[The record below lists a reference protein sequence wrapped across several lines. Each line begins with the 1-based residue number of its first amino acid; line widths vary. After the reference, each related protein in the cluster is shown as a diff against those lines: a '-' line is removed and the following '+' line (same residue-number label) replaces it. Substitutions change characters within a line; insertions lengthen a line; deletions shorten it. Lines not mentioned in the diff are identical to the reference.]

1 MEHDYKIKFSS
12 NARLF
17 EGLDAILDFLIE
29 QDKFGSIDEANADN
43 VIAHIRLLDEE
54 LGKYNVDV
62 HVDYM
67 KVLFKHYH
75 NLPSSWREKIVQAL
89 LETKHKDI
97 CIGLAERLVNS
108 QTNEDYKDFEG
119 GIRVLKQDL
128 DRAIAAAAS
137 VAKAELALAKV
148 TETKVLAEL
157 AKAPAE
163 LARSEGEGLSEAP
176 VTEEPTSTAGAK
188 GTLLPWEGFLNSAL
202 EAKVITPFVVEMIRE
217 RMQNGELQSID
228 DLLDIIA
235 TAFDTT
241 IPSGP
246 TAGSIYERIEA
257 LDDLLGAS
265 GDGDVAAIKA
275 KTDNLPSNPAAVG
288 SEMTLEDDAI
298 TLSKFDESTAY
309 PLTSAD
315 EGASSVVRTGAG
327 EKTILDIFNQIGS
340 AVDDVDSTGEETIS
354 LNKAVEIILAVVA
367 NNTTYDAVTN
377 TFTIFGR
384 DGSTVLW
391 TVKPSLTVSGTRT
404 ESTKA

>member
-1 MEHDYKIKFSS
+1 M
-12 NARLF
+12 
-17 EGLDAILDFLIE
+17 
-29 QDKFGSIDEANADN
+29 AN
-43 VIAHIRLLDEE
+43 
-54 LGKYNVDV
+54 
-62 HVDYM
+62 
-67 KVLFKHYH
+67 
-75 NLPSSWREKIVQAL
+75 
-89 LETKHKDI
+89 
-97 CIGLAERLVNS
+97 
-108 QTNEDYKDFEG
+108 
-119 GIRVLKQDL
+119 
-128 DRAIAAAAS
+128 
-137 VAKAELALAKV
+137 
-148 TETKVLAEL
+148 
-157 AKAPAE
+157 
-163 LARSEGEGLSEAP
+163 
-176 VTEEPTSTAGAK
+176 
-188 GTLLPWEGFLNSAL
+188 
-202 EAKVITPFVVEMIRE
+202 
-217 RMQNGELQSID
+217 ELQFRHQFKDVALYFVLMNDSNQYWNVHAAPSEWTALGANWSYFATDMTEDVNDYHYTGTIPATLPAGFVTILIYQQIFALKNAQDWKVASIRKYWNGSAFD